1 MNLLQHISWGRA
13 FTHWETINGCKL
25 TTKSARRPPKGT
37 TLSRAGM
44 AVDSKIEHLLT
55 EVEPIN
61 QRIIKAIFSCN
72 PDIFPL
78 DVVVQK

>member
-1 MNLLQHISWGRA
+1 M
-13 FTHWETINGCKL
+13 

-61 QRIIKAIFSCN
+61 QRKIKAIFSCN